1 MEMQMGNQAAGAY
14 WGVRESV
21 GGNGFTVPQISVQ
34 HHWHNTLFS
43 MQLRWKIQMINCTP
57 TYQGMGGS
65 PQRPS
70 VCWNARYCFLI
81 PHSVL
86 WCGKFIMEIIFNAH
100 TLLNLNRGELIQVR
114 VVGFFFFS
122 SLLMSANIL
131 PVWVPVA
138 ACPLCLPRYNGGN
151 TWVPHGKCFMKRVSK
166 TIRDCLLCTQM
177 QDIISWFPV
186 IPLAL

>member
-1 MEMQMGNQAAGAY
+1 MK
-14 WGVRESV
+14 
-21 GGNGFTVPQISVQ
+21 
-34 HHWHNTLFS
+34 NTDDKLYS
-43 MQLRWKIQMINCTP
+43 YIPRD
-57 TYQGMGGS
+57 GGGS
-65 PQRPS
+65 SETERLLKCKILLLDSPLCFMVWQIYYGDNIQCPHFTEFKSRRTYPGQG
-70 VCWNARYCFLI
+70 CWL
-81 PHSVL
+81 
-86 WCGKFIMEIIFNAH
+86 
-100 TLLNLNRGELIQVR
+100 
-114 VVGFFFFS
+114 FFFFS